1 VSSSIT
7 IEQLMEYLEGRLEQY
22 LFQIKNLFVQEKFLQ
37 INKSLKSQKV
47 RNDSKI
53 IMINNNRKEREC
65 GIERR
70 TWRRKSCWIR

>member
-1 VSSSIT
+1 LINSNWSEEIKVISSII

-53 IMINNNRKEREC
+53 IMINNNRK
-65 GIERR
+65 
-70 TWRRKSCWIR
+70 